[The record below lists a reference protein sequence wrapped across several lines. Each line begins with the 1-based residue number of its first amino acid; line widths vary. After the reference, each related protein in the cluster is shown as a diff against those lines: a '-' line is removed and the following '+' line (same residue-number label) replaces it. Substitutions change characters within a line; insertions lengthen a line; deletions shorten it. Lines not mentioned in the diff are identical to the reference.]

1 MKLGEKIKE
10 LRERAGLTQEE
21 LAEKMDVQRNT
32 VWRWENQKANLKS
45 DNVRKL
51 ANILNVDSTE
61 LIEDTAN
68 ISSNEHT
75 VGRHDEYTNSLKISN
90 DVSYWGNFLGNIQTI
105 ANRGNLNEISS
116 VENFLNSAFG
126 LLAMG
131 KTHAMHAV

>member
-1 MKLGEKIKE
+1 MNLGGKIKE
-10 LRERAGLTQEE
+10 LREKAGLTQEE
-21 LAEKMDVQRNT
+21 LAEKMEVQRNT

-51 ANILNVDSTE
+51 STILNVDPTE
-61 LIEDTAN
+61 LMEDADN
-68 ISSNEHT
+68 FSINS
-75 VGRHDEYTNSLKISN
+75 DEMGGKRSQLNSHGVSN
-90 DVSYWGNFLGNIQTI
+90 DISYWGNFLGNIQTI

-131 KTHAMHAV
+131 KTQAMHAV